1 VTDRLLS
8 GTRLDQVLG
17 GGLPG
22 SAINLVAGVPG
33 TGKTVLA
40 HQYVFHNASPDRCAI
55 YYSTAAEPYD
65 KLVRF
70 GQTLTFFEPAAIGQ
84 TVFYEDMQQTLV
96 DEGLEGTLE
105 LIDQHLRERRPGII
119 VIDSFKALRA
129 FSQDNAEMQRFV
141 HRLASRLSTFPVA
154 AFWLGEYTQDEIAEA
169 PEFGVADSVLSLST
183 TVAGFRESRFLSVLK
198 LRGSDYV
205 SGAHAYRISAD
216 GLQVFPRLADP
227 ADPVAYRLE
236 DERQSTGI
244 ALLDQML
251 MDGYFPGSATLVAGP
266 SGAGKTVMGL
276 HFVFRGARK
285 GEPGVIATFEENPSQ
300 LERMANGFGWSL
312 TEEGIELM
320 YRSLVDIY
328 VDEWV
333 YDLLETVERVGAR
346 RVLIDGVSDL
356 KLASPDEVRFR
367 EYVYS
372 LTQRCSRLGVS
383 LMMTMELADLFQ
395 VTRLSDAGISP
406 IYDNVLLLS
415 HSPFNSSM
423 SRSVTVLK
431 TRASRHDDHRR
442 NFNIT
447 SSGMILQ
454 EHVVPE
460 PEVERP

>member
-1 VTDRLLS
+1 MTDRLLS

-22 SAINLVAGVPG
+22 NAINLIAGVPG

-40 HQYVFHNASPDRCAI
+40 HQYVFRNASPDHGCAI

-70 GQTLTFFEPAAIGQ
+70 GQTLTLFEPAAIGQ

-105 LIDQHLRERRPGII
+105 LIDRDLRERRPAII

-129 FSQDNAEMQRFV
+129 FRQDDAEMQRYV
-141 HRLASRLSTFPVA
+141 HRLASRLSAFPVA
-154 AFWLGEYTQDEIAEA
+154 AFWLGEYTMDEIAEA
-169 PEFGVADSVLSLST
+169 PEFAVADSVLSLST
-183 TVAGFRESRFLSVLK
+183 AVAGFRESRFLRVLK
-198 LRGSDYV
+198 LRGSSYL
-205 SGAHAYRISAD
+205 SGVHAYRISAD

-227 ADPVAYRLE
+227 ADSVAYGLE
-236 DERQSTGI
+236 GERQSSGI
-244 ALLDQML
+244 AFLDQML
-251 MDGYFPGSATLVAGP
+251 MEGYFPGSATLVAGP

-276 HFVFRGARK
+276 HFVLHGALN

-300 LERMANGFGWSL
+300 LERMAQGFGWSL
-312 TEEGIELM
+312 TEGIELM

-333 YDLLETVERVGAR
+333 YDLLETVERIGAR
-346 RVLIDGVSDL
+346 RILVDGVSSL
-356 KLASPDEVRFR
+356 KLASPDEVRFL

-383 LMMTMELADLFQ
+383 VMMTMELADLFQ
-395 VTRLSDAGISP
+395 VTRLTDAGISR

-415 HSPFNSSM
+415 HSPVGSSM

-431 TRASRHDDHRR
+431 TRSSRHDDRVR
-442 NFNIT
+442 DFIIT
-447 SSGMILQ
+447 SSGMVLQ
-454 EHVVPE
+454 EQVVPE
-460 PEVERP
+460 LEIERP